1 MVWGSVPLCI
11 IGEYG
16 ETENGMGVLYVR
28 VSSEAWAQDV
38 ALRQFGV
45 PAIRMAVVGVLL
57 SRGSG
62 RPAGKFVRGPGDN
75 CV

>member
-1 MVWGSVPLCI
+1 MHYRGIRGSK
-11 IGEYG
+11 
-16 ETENGMGVLYVR
+16 NGMGVLYVR

-45 PAIRMAVVGVLL
+45 PAIRTAVVGVLL

-62 RPAGKFVRGPGDN
+62 RPAGKLVRGPGKSLLGQGW
-75 CV
+75 V